1 MDPNNVYI
9 DDIYPIVKGK
19 KKTDPKLNILFL
31 QIIACAIV
39 LLAALVIKLVGGDF
53 YNELRVLYIATFED
67 KTSVSEVLDA
77 AKGFFWSNP
86 DNGGGSREPTSEN
99 SSDISQTSTDSV
111 SENTP
116 ASEDEVSALQQGEEE
131 DDVTAYIF
139 DFNTVRSV
147 MNMSGG
153 KANSMLMPV
162 YGPITSPFGFRNH
175 PITGVYSMHGGIDIG
190 APYGTDIRSA
200 AAGKVKE
207 VARSSSYGLY
217 VIIDHQNFET
227 LYAHCSSIKVNEGE
241 TVSKGDIIANVGS
254 TGISTGPHLH
264 FEVRVGGCKIN
275 PEWVLDKA
283 YFT

>member
-1 MDPNNVYI
+1 MDSNNVYM
-9 DDIYPIVKGK
+9 DDLYPIIKNK

-39 LLAALVIKLVGGDF
+39 LLAALVIKLIGGSF
-53 YNELRVLYIATFED
+53 YNELRALYIATFED
-67 KTSVSEVLDA
+67 KTTVSEVLDA

-86 DNGGGSREPTSEN
+86 DNSSTSEEPTSDN
-99 SSDISQTSTDSV
+99 SSDISETSTNPALESTTD
-111 SENTP
+111 SENE
-116 ASEDEVSALQQGEEE
+116 ASMPQEGEEE
-131 DDVTAYIF
+131 DDVAAYIF

-162 YGPITSPFGFRNH
+162 YGTITSPFGFRNH

-190 APYGTDIRSA
+190 APYGTDIRCA

-227 LYAHCSSIKVNEGE
+227 LYAHCSAIKVNEGD